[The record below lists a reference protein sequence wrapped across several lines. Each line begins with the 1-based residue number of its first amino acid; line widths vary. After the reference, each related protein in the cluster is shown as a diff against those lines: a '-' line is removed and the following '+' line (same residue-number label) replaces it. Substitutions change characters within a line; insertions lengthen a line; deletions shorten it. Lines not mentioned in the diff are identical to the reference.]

1 MHKRWGTFAP
11 PWIFCIFV
19 QNFTEGD
26 MTNYCQS
33 QFVLEEGIIKKK
45 TQKNRDK
52 KKKGKG
58 RMGEKMS
65 LWPLWICRAPKQHYQ
80 NETGRLII
88 HTADSWIQ
96 EKGRTQKLIWPIH

>member
-11 PWIFCIFV
+11 PWIFRIFV

-52 KKKGKG
+52 KKK
-58 RMGEKMS
+58 R
-65 LWPLWICRAPKQHYQ
+65 
-80 NETGRLII
+80 
-88 HTADSWIQ
+88 
-96 EKGRTQKLIWPIH
+96 

>member
-52 KKKGKG
+52 KKKEVKGEWGKKWACDPFEYVVLQSSTT
-58 RMGEKMS
+58 RM
-65 LWPLWICRAPKQHYQ
+65 
-80 NETGRLII
+80 RL
-88 HTADSWIQ
+88 AD
-96 EKGRTQKLIWPIH
+96 